1 MAKKLT
7 NQNFQQEVLSSSQPV
22 LVDFYATWCGPC
34 KMLSPV
40 IEELSQE
47 ASGYSVGKV
56 DVDEEPALAA
66 QFNIMSV
73 PTLMVFENGKVSAVS
88 AGYRPKEQ
96 ILEMI
101 KNA

>member
-7 NQNFQQEVLSSSQPV
+7 NQNFQQEVLNSSQPV
-22 LVDFYATWCGPC
+22 LVDFYATWCGHC

>member
-7 NQNFQQEVLSSSQPV
+7 NQNFQQEVHNSSQPV

-73 PTLMVFENGKVSAVS
+73 PPLMVFENGKVSAVS

>member
-7 NQNFQQEVLSSSQPV
+7 NQNFQQEVLNSSQPV
-22 LVDFYATWCGPC
+22 LVDFYETWCGPC

>member
-1 MAKKLT
+1 MAKKLR
-7 NQNFQQEVLSSSQPV
+7 NQNFQQEVLNSSQPV

>member
-7 NQNFQQEVLSSSQPV
+7 NQNFQQEVLNSSQPV

-66 QFNIMSV
+66 QFNTMSV

>member
-7 NQNFQQEVLSSSQPV
+7 NQNFQQEVLNSSQPV

-56 DVDEEPALAA
+56 DVDAEPALAA

>member
-7 NQNFQQEVLSSSQPV
+7 NQNFQQEVLNSSQPV

-66 QFNIMSV
+66 QFNIKSV

>member
-1 MAKKLT
+1 MAAKNINVRELRDLIESKK
-7 NQNFQQEVLSSSQPV
+7 PV
-22 LVDFYATWCGPC
+22 LVDFWATWCGPC

>member
-1 MAKKLT
+1 MIMKLT
-7 NQNFQQEVLSSSQPV
+7 NQNFQQEVLNSSQPV

>member
-1 MAKKLT
+1 ML
-7 NQNFQQEVLSSSQPV
+7 NSSQPV

-40 IEELSQE
+40 IEELAEE

>member
-7 NQNFQQEVLSSSQPV
+7 NQNFQQEVLNSSQPV

-34 KMLSPV
+34 TMLSPV

>member
-7 NQNFQQEVLSSSQPV
+7 NQNFQQEVLNSSQPV

-96 ILEMI
+96 ILEMN

>member
-7 NQNFQQEVLSSSQPV
+7 NQNFQQEVLNSSQPV

-88 AGYRPKEQ
+88 AGYRPKEH
-96 ILEMI
+96 ILERI

>member
-7 NQNFQQEVLSSSQPV
+7 NQNFQQEVLNSSQPV

-96 ILEMI
+96 LLEMI